1 MAISYITNANTF
13 AQWLAATQSLIT
25 AANNLTDGPTF
36 TACTELRLTKTGVS
50 LNVTNHA
57 TIGGNLTVN
66 TAATI
71 ATANISILNV
81 TGSANALYVAN
92 SAVIT
97 KNVFVNDSAT
107 VNNDINIRRTIYTT
121 GSGETMNVSNTATF
135 KGNVLLTGSGTS
147 LNVSNNVY
155 IGGDLIVSGNVT
167 LDVIGYDE
175 LVVGG
180 NTSIAGGLIV
190 TGNTT
195 MSNAT
200 VANTLTANIASITSA
215 NITSF
220 VGTANDAIY
229 SAISTVDGNSIAV
242 AIALG

>member
-107 VNNDINIRRTIYTT
+107 VNNDITVRRTIYTT

-167 LDVIGYDE
+167 LDVVGYDE

-190 TGNTT
+190 TGNSA

-200 VANTLTANIASITSA
+200 VANTLTANIA

-220 VGTANDAIY
+220 VGIANSAIY
-229 SAISTVDGNSIAV
+229 SAISTVDGN
-242 AIALG
+242 AIALSIALG

>member
-50 LNVTNHA
+50 LNVTSDA

-71 ATANISILNV
+71 ATGNISILNV

-135 KGNVLLTGSGTS
+135 KGNVNLTGSGTT
-147 LNVSNNVY
+147 LNVSSDVV
-155 IGGDLIVSGNVT
+155 IGGNLTVSGNITLDAIGFDDLIVSGSGSFANT
-167 LDVIGYDE
+167 L
-175 LVVGG
+175 
-180 NTSIAGGLIV
+180 TV

-195 MSNAT
+195 MSNANVT
-200 VANTLTANIASITSA
+200 NTLTANIA

-229 SAISTVDGNSIAV
+229 SAISTVDGSSIAL